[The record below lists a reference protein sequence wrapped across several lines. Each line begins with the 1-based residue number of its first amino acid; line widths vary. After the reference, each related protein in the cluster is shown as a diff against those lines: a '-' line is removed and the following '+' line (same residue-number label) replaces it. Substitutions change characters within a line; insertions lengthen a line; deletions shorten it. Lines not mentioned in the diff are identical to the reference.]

1 MTPGMAQSSD
11 VWMLGLRLETPRV
24 SINSATRAREIH
36 WPLCRPHVMS
46 LKATICSDDS
56 CPNAEVHAMKQ
67 ATALDDPI
75 PLESL
80 SRYRN
85 YSCSLCS
92 NFLPC

>member
-1 MTPGMAQSSD
+1 
-11 VWMLGLRLETPRV
+11 MLGLRLETPRV
-24 SINSATRAREIH
+24 FVNSAT
-36 WPLCRPHVMS
+36 P
-46 LKATICSDDS
+46 TICSDDS
-56 CPNAEVHAMKQ
+56 CPNAEVHATKQ
-67 ATALDDPI
+67 ATALDDTI

>member
-1 MTPGMAQSSD
+1 
-11 VWMLGLRLETPRV
+11 
-24 SINSATRAREIH
+24 
-36 WPLCRPHVMS
+36 MS

-56 CPNAEVHAMKQ
+56 CPDVEVHAMKQ
-67 ATALDDPI
+67 ATVLDDTI